1 MTVSLDC
8 VITATYTK
16 KLVKHFQNLNSL
28 ENKLVKWC
36 HDNQQNDFKHKG
48 LFITLSIDDTQHRW
62 YPA

>member
-1 MTVSLDC
+1 MTVALDC
-8 VITATYTK
+8 VIAATYTK

-28 ENKLVKWC
+28 QNKLVKWC
-36 HDNQQNDFKHKG
+36 HDNQHKG